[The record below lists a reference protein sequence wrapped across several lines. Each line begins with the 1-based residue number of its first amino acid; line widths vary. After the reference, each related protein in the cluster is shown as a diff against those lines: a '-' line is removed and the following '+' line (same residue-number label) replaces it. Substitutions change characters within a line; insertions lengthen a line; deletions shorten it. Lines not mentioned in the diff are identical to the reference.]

1 MEGLQAMTSPVNGS
15 GFQTEVSGGDRFE
28 FGKNWRS
35 FLNSLTDDRIAV
47 AEHSLQDALGLSR
60 PSDLLGKTFL
70 DIGSG
75 SGLFSLA
82 ARRMGAKVYSFDYDP
97 VSVACTMEL
106 RSKYFPDESEWIVKE
121 GSVLDRYFLKE
132 LGSFD
137 VVYAY
142 GSLHHTGDM
151 WSALANATSLA
162 KSGGLLHVAIYND
175 QGLRSKVWRRVKQHY
190 CSGTPGRAMVT
201 SVFIPYFFTRAC
213 IASVLRRQNQ
223 FAEYKRKRGMS
234 IAHDWRDWLGGLPYE
249 VASVDEIVG
258 FFLERGFRIKNLKT
272 TKSLGNNE
280 LTFVRDP
287 AVAPH

>member
-1 MEGLQAMTSPVNGS
+1 MTSHVDES
-15 GFQTEVSGGDRFE
+15 GHQTEVSGGDRFE

-35 FLNSLTDDRIAV
+35 FLDSLSDDRIAV
-47 AEHSLQDALGLSR
+47 AEHSLQETLGLSGS
-60 PSDLLGKTFL
+60 SDLLGKTFL

-82 ARRMGAKVYSFDYDP
+82 ARKMGAKAYSFDYDP
-97 VSVACTMEL
+97 ISVACTVEL

-121 GSVLDRYFLKE
+121 GSVLDRCFLKG
-132 LGSFD
+132 LDFFD

-151 WSALANATSLA
+151 WTALANAASLA

-190 CSGTPGRAMVT
+190 CSSTLGRAMVN
-201 SVFIPYFFTRAC
+201 SVFIPYFFARAC
-213 IASVLRRQNQ
+213 IASVLRGQNQ
-223 FAEYKRKRGMS
+223 FAEYRRRRGMS
-234 IAHDWRDWLGGLPYE
+234 ITHDWRDWLGGLPYE
-249 VASVDEIVG
+249 VASADEIVS

-280 LTFVRDP
+280 FTFVRDP
-287 AVAPH
+287 AISSD